1 MVKLILHSF
10 KESEY
15 KMRFVFAIISILLL
29 FQPDVSLSC
38 DTANWWGSFDR
49 EGWSVCPN
57 DKTYL
62 TDSGETTRQEIMAF
76 SFSRKEVAAQPVT
89 RVSPISLQ
97 PVETL
102 TGFKRWMVSS

>member
-1 MVKLILHSF
+1 
-10 KESEY
+10 
-15 KMRFVFAIISILLL
+15 MRFVFAIISILLL

-62 TDSGETTRQEIMAF
+62 TGFWRNDPAGDNGIQLLEEGSCCAASDA
-76 SFSRKEVAAQPVT
+76 SFANQPATCRNANWV
-89 RVSPISLQ
+89 Q
-97 PVETL
+97 TL
-102 TGFKRWMVSS
+102 DG